1 MLGCQGVVQHA
12 QRPVLIVRP
21 GPDDLDRVLVG
32 YDGSPQAKRAVQF
45 LDRLNLKP
53 DVVIE
58 LAYVV
63 EPFVPPKGGG
73 ARFRKHAADELRVL
87 NEQQQRDAEKALE
100 VVYNWTL
107 YKKHKELHK
116 NIINFIKTAYVPEQV
131 LKMKR
136 EDSTRK
142 SLIFSVS

>member
-1 MLGCQGVVQHA
+1 MIEAVPAPVCRDAVIDRCQGVVQHA

-73 ARFRKHAADELRVL
+73 ARIGGKDMIPSGEQLAAVIGDVG
-87 NEQQQRDAEKALE
+87 
-100 VVYNWTL
+100 
-107 YKKHKELHK
+107 
-116 NIINFIKTAYVPEQV
+116 
-131 LKMKR
+131 
-136 EDSTRK
+136 
-142 SLIFSVS
+142 